1 MLDKFKDFILVGDFK
16 QCKTDDEIVDKVIS
30 CLNEDEL
37 SEEYKISTVLKSLD
51 NESIYQVL
59 FGNIHRFN
67 NTVQINILEKQMKVP
82 KTNEVAF
89 IEGHFHFDYDYQ
101 ILIGYKK
108 VGSLEVSN
116 FEINESDKIYK
127 INIQTIK
134 KT

>member
-1 MLDKFKDFILVGDFK
+1 MLDKFKDFVLVGNFK
-16 QCKTDDEIVDKVIS
+16 QCKTDDKIVEKVIS
-30 CLNEDEL
+30 CLKENEL
-37 SEEYKISTVLKSLD
+37 SEEYKVSTVLKSL
-51 NESIYQVL
+51 NNNSIYQVL

-67 NTVQINILEKQMKVP
+67 NAVQINILEKQMKVP

-101 ILIGYKK
+101 IVIGYKK

-116 FEINESDKIYK
+116 FEIDENGKICK